1 MAALLSSS
9 MAKLNQSNTHLK
21 PSNFEVKDRSRRLR
35 GDEQSTE
42 TGEDYLACIF
52 ALIEEKGY
60 ARVAAVAESLS
71 VAEPSASV
79 MIKRLAQKGYLKH
92 EKYRGFTLTET
103 GHAMARDVHARRRI
117 LTTFLQSLGLPKGVI
132 QHDVHG
138 LEHHLSKQT
147 FEQLRLFVQAHGVQ
161 NPFDQSK

>member
-1 MAALLSSS
+1 MKSANLQGEGRDHGLGAD
-9 MAKLNQSNTHLK
+9 N
-21 PSNFEVKDRSRRLR
+21 R
-35 GDEQSTE
+35 STE

-52 ALIEEKGY
+52 ALMEDKGY
-60 ARVAAVAESLS
+60 ARVADVAESLS

-92 EKYRGFTLTET
+92 EKYRGFTLTEV
-103 GHAMARDVHARRRI
+103 GHRMARDVHARRRI

-132 QHDVHG
+132 QRDVHG

-147 FEQLRLFVQAHGVQ
+147 FERLRLFVQAHRVQ
-161 NPFDQSK
+161 NSFDRSK